1 MEKTKVPLSQ
11 RIRPDCEAAPW
22 VIEEVMQLENKIS
35 SLLHQ
40 QDIALSFHKIAIKDR
55 DLERL
60 RVDTLQ
66 AEIERLQDILPPTA
80 HAGVRNGPTE
90 GTWSVYAGKVAE
102 ERDAALAEVKR
113 LRDELIETAGWLDG
127 LADATGL
134 VVPAEI
140 FERWRNT
147 DHACGRAEAAM
158 TNTRAELTKAKAGTD
173 AAAVEACRVVTTE
186 DAAMTNEPPE
196 PIYQHTADELRWV
209 ADLLDVLN
217 RKTVGTS
224 VGFDG
229 ELEVYWCDRRM
240 GCVSLDDPEDLSSW
254 CYFPAANQ
262 LFE

>member
-22 VIEEVMQLENKIS
+22 VIEEVMQLENTIS

-80 HAGVRNGPTE
+80 HAGVRNGPGE
-90 GTWSVYAGKVAE
+90 GTWSVYAGKVTE
-102 ERDAALAEVKR
+102 ERDAALAEVER
-113 LRDELIETAGWLDG
+113 LRDELAKIGDG
-127 LADATGL
+127 DTWR
-134 VVPAEI
+134 EI
-140 FERWRNT
+140 FERCWRNT
-147 DHACGRAEAAM
+147 DHACGRVEAAL
-158 TNTRAELTKAKAGTD
+158 TKTRAELTKAKAGTD
-173 AAAVEACRVVTTE
+173 ATAVEACRVFTTE
-186 DAAMTNEPPE
+186 EEAMTNEPPK

-254 CYFPAANQ
+254 CYYPAANQ
-262 LFE
+262 LFEQD